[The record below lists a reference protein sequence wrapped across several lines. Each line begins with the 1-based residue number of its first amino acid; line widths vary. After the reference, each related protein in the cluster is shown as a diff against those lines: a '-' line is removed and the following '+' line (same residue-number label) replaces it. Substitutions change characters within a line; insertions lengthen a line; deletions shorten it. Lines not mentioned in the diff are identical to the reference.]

1 MPSSWRMRGR
11 SNDIRI
17 IVVAGEK
24 QHHGSDQDADD
35 QQSSEQ
41 NLPDSHRVMH
51 CDTTESLWL
60 TRSRRTAA
68 QYLQQACALNVAA
81 AQDDAD
87 IPIGHALTLLQQ
99 GREGR
104 RSGTFCNLMR
114 VVEVE
119 PHRLRNGVLADLDE
133 ARGSPVDGLN
143 RVFVRF
149 TRGNT
154 VGKGQRRLSSNG
166 FSGREG

>member
-1 MPSSWRMRGR
+1 LRGR
-11 SNDIRI
+11 SDGIRVV
-17 IVVAGEK
+17 VVAREK
-24 QHHGSDQDADD
+24 QHHGSGQDADD
-35 QQSSEQ
+35 QRNCEQ

-68 QYLQQACALNVAA
+68 QYLHHACALNVAA
-81 AQDDAD
+81 AEDDTD

-99 GREGR
+99 GREWR

-114 VVEVE
+114 VVEID
-119 PHRLRNGVLADLDE
+119 PHRLRNGVFTDLDE
-133 ARGSPVDGLN
+133 APGSPADGLN

-154 VGKGQRRLSSNG
+154 VGKGQRRLSCNG